1 MITTKYAIRNATN
14 MLWYTEDHDQPMED
28 RWTPNFL
35 DAHLYLTKVD
45 AQNEIEIDNHGLDY
59 FNIFEVVIKS

>member
-14 MLWYTEDHDQPMED
+14 MLWYTENHDEPMAD
-28 RWTPNFL
+28 RWTPNIL
-35 DAHLYLTKVD
+35 DAHLYLTKLD

>member
-1 MITTKYAIRNATN
+1 
-14 MLWYTEDHDQPMED
+14 MED

-45 AQNEIEIDNHGLDY
+45 AQNEIELDNHGLDY
-59 FNIFEVVIKS
+59 FNIFEVTIKS